1 MKKKSRR
8 PLSSNPLRKKIGS
21 KKKLLITSLNENNY
35 TSSTINTFNNINNI
49 NKTQM
54 DRPKTS
60 FRQKNLKNIFSKTSD
75 NNLDVINLIIE
86 TNPNQYNYKKVN
98 QKIKTINPLFKRGT
112 EQNLKRPPY
121 SKNTEEVFYKYN
133 LLYGNTSSN
142 LIRTYSPKMRPMS
155 ASISGFNRKMAQD
168 LIQSVYV
175 FNDIEIIELIR
186 AKCKDIG
193 IDLRENMINKFK
205 EYCNSKCKNRVVDL
219 SENYIGIYSIK
230 LISKI
235 LYNSDRIARLNLTRN
250 NLGDQGI
257 EILVNSIKN
266 STSLVSLNITSNSIT
281 YKGGEII
288 FSQLQNQ
295 QSIIDLN
302 ISSKEGVNRNRLT
315 SRGIKDI
322 EDFLKNN
329 IFIEKFNL
337 CGNGIKDE
345 GFILLSKG
353 LNENNNLMNLNIS
366 NNDIHIKGF
375 IQGLNKIS
383 NCKLYSLNIS
393 NNPILDDG
401 LKKLTDSL
409 KNFQNLHKLNIS
421 NCDFGYPGFEYL
433 INALQTIK
441 RIEYLNVSKNYLYS
455 KNFGKL
461 KPCFSTFGIKYL
473 NMSKCSLGNESTFN
487 LGEGLLTNETIV
499 KLNISGNTIGDL
511 GFRSF
516 IPLFTKNNIMESF
529 DCSSNLISD
538 ITAKDFI
545 KNMKY
550 NRTLKKVNFFDNQLT
565 DEMGNIFIEIL
576 EMNKSLVN
584 VNLMYNRVQIKTIE
598 DINKLLKTNA
608 ENKKARIIPD
618 LQKDIK
624 NLQFNPEMFKYYT
637 KNIQNKT
644 EQQKSLYKKV
654 RQDDRTFSRLIIKE
668 NHRVT
673 LKIQEKE
680 NMEKE
685 IKKYQVKI
693 KEIKDKLDIMES
705 EIKTYEDEINKKVD
719 EEVKIVKNCKD
730 KNDMLI
736 AEFNATKKDLDLVV
750 DETKEKQKISLEK
763 LNIAKKSVEFIKKEI
778 IRKGELLK
786 NLNNPAMLVPIK
798 VDENKIKKIKTGG
811 RRRSVNYISYSNLN
825 TDQNLFKIASANI
838 GNEIN
843 MTSGNIDFKRKDT
856 VKRSL
861 RLPLSKPK

>member
-1 MKKKSRR
+1 MKIKSRR
-8 PLSSNPLRKKIGS
+8 PLSSFPMRKKIIS
-21 KKKLLITSLNENNY
+21 KKKLLITSLNDNNF
-35 TSSTINTFNNINNI
+35 TSSTINNITNITNI

-60 FRQKNLKNIFSKTSD
+60 YKQINLKHIFSKTS
-75 NNLDVINLIIE
+75 NNKLDMLNLIIE
-86 TNPNQYNYKKVN
+86 TNPTQYNYKKVN

-121 SKNTEEVFYKYN
+121 SKNTEEVYYKYN
-133 LLYGNTSSN
+133 LLYGNNSSN

-155 ASISGFNRKMAQD
+155 ASINGFNKKMVQD

-175 FNDIEIIELIR
+175 FNDIEIIDLIR

-193 IDLRENMINKFK
+193 IDLRENMISKFK
-205 EYCNSKCKNRVVDL
+205 DFCNSKCKNRVVDL
-219 SENYIGIYSIK
+219 SENYIGIHSIK
-230 LISKI
+230 LISNI

-250 NLGDQGI
+250 NLGDQGV

-266 STSLVSLNITSNSIT
+266 SVSLISLNITSNSIT

-302 ISSKEGVNRNRLT
+302 VSSKDGINRNRLT

-322 EDFLKNN
+322 ENFLKVN

-337 CGNGIKDE
+337 SGNSIKDE

-353 LNENNNLMNLNIS
+353 INENDNLVNLNIS
-366 NNDIHIKGF
+366 NNDIRIKGF
-375 IQGLNKIS
+375 IQGLNMIS
-383 NCKLYSLNIS
+383 ICKLYSLNIS

-441 RIEYLNVSKNYLYS
+441 RIEHLNVSKNYLYS
-455 KNFGKL
+455 KHFGKI

-473 NMSKCSLGNESTFN
+473 NMSKCSLGNDSTFN
-487 LGEGLLTNETIV
+487 LGEGLINNETIIN
-499 KLNISGNTIGDL
+499 LNISGNKIGDL

-516 IPLFTKNNIMESF
+516 IPLFIKNNVMESF
-529 DCSSNLISD
+529 DCSMNLISD

-598 DINKLLKTNA
+598 DISKILKSNA
-608 ENKKARIIPD
+608 ESKKSRFIPD

-637 KNIQNKT
+637 NNIQNKK

-654 RQDDRTFSRLIIKE
+654 RQDDRNFSRLITKE
-668 NHRVT
+668 NRKVD

-680 NMEKE
+680 SMESE
-685 IKKYQVKI
+685 IKKYQGKI
-693 KEIKDKLDIMES
+693 KEIKDKLDQLES
-705 EIKTYEDEINKKVD
+705 EINNYEEEINIKVD
-719 EEVKIVKNCKD
+719 EEVKELKKCKD
-730 KNDMLI
+730 KNDMLKV
-736 AEFNATKKDLDLVV
+736 EYNATKKDLDLVME
-750 DETKEKQKISLEK
+750 ETKEKQRISLEK
-763 LNIAKKSVEFIKKEI
+763 LNMAKKSVDYIKKEI
-778 IRKGELLK
+778 IRKEELFK

-798 VDENKIKKIKTGG
+798 TDENKNKKGKYG
-811 RRRSVNYISYSNLN
+811 RRKSVNYISNNNLN
-825 TDQNLFKIASANI
+825 TEHNLTKYASSNI
-838 GNEIN
+838 GNMIS
-843 MTSGNIDFKRKDT
+843 MTSGNIDFKRKETAKRT
-856 VKRSL
+856 V
-861 RLPLSKPK
+861 RLPSSKPK

>member
-1 MKKKSRR
+1 MKTKLKR
-8 PLSSNPLRKKIGS
+8 PLSSHPLRKKIIS

-35 TSSTINTFNNINNI
+35 TSSTINNITNTTNI

-60 FRQKNLKNIFSKTSD
+60 FKQINLKNIFSKASD
-75 NNLDVINLIIE
+75 NKLDVINLIIE

-112 EQNLKRPPY
+112 EQNLKRPLY
-121 SKNTEEVFYKYN
+121 SKNTEEVYYKYN
-133 LLYGNTSSN
+133 LLYGNNSSN

-155 ASISGFNRKMAQD
+155 ASIHGFNKKMAQD

-193 IDLRENMINKFK
+193 IDLRENMISKFK
-205 EYCNSKCKNRVVDL
+205 DFCNSKCKNRVVDL

-250 NLGDQGI
+250 NLGDQGV

-266 STSLVSLNITSNSIT
+266 SKSLISLNITSNSIT

-302 ISSKEGVNRNRLT
+302 ISSKEGINRNRLT
-315 SRGIKDI
+315 SKGIKDI
-322 EDFLKNN
+322 EDFMKLN
-329 IFIEKFNL
+329 IFIEKFNI

-353 LNENNNLMNLNIS
+353 LNENNNLLNLNIS

-375 IQGLNKIS
+375 IQGLNMIS

-441 RIEYLNVSKNYLYS
+441 RIEHLNVSKNYLYS
-455 KNFGKL
+455 KQFGKI

-473 NMSKCSLGNESTFN
+473 NMSKCSLGNESTFH
-487 LGEGLLTNETIV
+487 LGEGLINNETIV
-499 KLNISGNTIGDL
+499 SLNISGNTIGDL

-529 DCSSNLISD
+529 DCSMNLISD
-538 ITAKDFI
+538 VTAKDFI

-550 NRTLKKVNFFDNQLT
+550 NRTLKKVNLFDNQLT

-598 DINKLLKTNA
+598 DINKLLKANA
-608 ENKKARIIPD
+608 DNKKARFIPD

-624 NLQFNPEMFKYYT
+624 LLQFNPEMFKYYT
-637 KNIQNKT
+637 KNILNKK

-654 RQDDRTFSRLIIKE
+654 RQDDRSFSRLIIKE
-668 NHRVT
+668 NHKVD

-680 NMEKE
+680 SMERE

-693 KEIKDKLDIMES
+693 KEIKDKLDQMES
-705 EIKTYEDEINKKVD
+705 ETKTYEDEINKKVD
-719 EEVKIVKNCKD
+719 EEIKILKKFKD
-730 KNDMLI
+730 KNDMLK
-736 AEFNATKKDLDLVV
+736 AEYNATKKDLDLVME
-750 DETKEKQKISLEK
+750 ETKEKQKISLEK
-763 LNIAKKSVEFIKKEI
+763 LNMAKKSVDFIKKEL

-786 NLNNPAMLVPIK
+786 NLNNPAMLVPSK
-798 VDENKIKKIKTGG
+798 VDENKIKKPKYG
-811 RRRSVNYISYSNLN
+811 RRRSVNYISYNNLN
-825 TDQNLFKIASANI
+825 TDQNLTKIASANI
-838 GNEIN
+838 GNIVT
-843 MTSGNIDFKRKDT
+843 MTSGNVDIKRKDT
-856 VKRSL
+856 VKRTM
-861 RLPLSKPK
+861 RLPSSKPK

>member
-60 FRQKNLKNIFSKTSD
+60 FRQMNLKNIFSKTSD

-205 EYCNSKCKNRVVDL
+205 EYCNAKCKNRVVDL

-302 ISSKEGVNRNRLT
+302 ISSKEGTNRNRLT

-375 IQGLNKIS
+375 IQGLNMIS

>member
-375 IQGLNKIS
+375 IQGLNMIS